1 MTQLFIVFIVFLM
14 IPLLSRFKIKLSYIL
29 LIACC
34 ILALLSG
41 MGSEAAWNS
50 LTNTFTNFS
59 SLNTILSVMMVS
71 ILGGLMKD
79 YKILDKIVESI
90 YKILRNKKIILMVL
104 PALMGVLIV
113 PGGAL
118 LSAPFIY
125 EMGEEMKIPAS
136 RRAAINLVFRHI
148 AMFILPFSTGLLVIS
163 AALPEINISKL
174 IFLNLFYVIPT
185 TFAGY
190 FLLIKDIKYEKTQK
204 VKFSGRNF
212 LTLLLY
218 TSPIYICVIINSAT
232 GLPFSVALIFSV
244 LAVYLLCDKKQFF
257 STLIKSVNYHTV
269 LTVAAI
275 LIMKELILNMDEL
288 ILLFKSMFNAESSMF
303 SILLVLLISSVF
315 FGIITGNQT
324 ATLAIII
331 PMISQ
336 LGISH
341 DMIYIYTYFSF
352 ACSYA
357 GYYFSPVHLCQA
369 FTIQYMN
376 VATIELYKEYR
387 LYVIVSFI
395 VPFISVY
402 LIKFLFV

>member
-163 AALPEINISKL
+163 AALP
-174 IFLNLFYVIPT
+174 
-185 TFAGY
+185 
-190 FLLIKDIKYEKTQK
+190 
-204 VKFSGRNF
+204 
-212 LTLLLY
+212 
-218 TSPIYICVIINSAT
+218 
-232 GLPFSVALIFSV
+232 
-244 LAVYLLCDKKQFF
+244 
-257 STLIKSVNYHTV
+257 
-269 LTVAAI
+269 
-275 LIMKELILNMDEL
+275 
-288 ILLFKSMFNAESSMF
+288 
-303 SILLVLLISSVF
+303 
-315 FGIITGNQT
+315 
-324 ATLAIII
+324 
-331 PMISQ
+331 
-336 LGISH
+336 
-341 DMIYIYTYFSF
+341 
-352 ACSYA
+352 
-357 GYYFSPVHLCQA
+357 
-369 FTIQYMN
+369 
-376 VATIELYKEYR
+376 
-387 LYVIVSFI
+387 
-395 VPFISVY
+395 
-402 LIKFLFV
+402 